1 MPNGFLDRA
10 RAADLMRARGLD
22 ALVLA
27 QPETIRYATGAFP
40 GVATFWRR
48 AGAAFVVVP
57 QAPGE
62 PLAAI
67 VGDLQAREF
76 AAKSGIADVRT
87 HALWVETSEV
97 SGTDRNADDIA
108 AALVARDRAGSRS
121 PTHSRPG
128 TFSPTASLGLLRD
141 MLAERGLL
149 KGRVGLEMG
158 FVPAAD
164 FPMFGKAL
172 PQTEF
177 IDCNPLVARLRAI
190 KQECEIAYL
199 RIAAELGMAAMQ
211 TLLPAI
217 RPGLDSAGMT
227 AIWRQ
232 AAREE
237 AKRRG
242 IAPPGSDWAYIAVG
256 GDGFAVGGAAAKG
269 DIVKIDTGCVVEG
282 YSSDG
287 GRTAVLGK
295 PDRAQRAVY
304 DALRRG
310 FGVGMAMLAPGV
322 PLAHIHAAVSRAI
335 QDRGF
340 LTYHR
345 GHFGHGV
352 GASLWSEEWPFISA
366 DSDVVAE
373 PNMVLAFETPYYIGG
388 LGGFI
393 IEDQVLITDRG
404 AEIMAPAPHDLYE
417 AAAT

>member
-1 MPNGFLDRA
+1 MPNGFLDRV
-10 RAADLMRARGLD
+10 RAADLMRARALD

-40 GVATFWRR
+40 GVATFSRR

-62 PLAAI
+62 SLAAI

-76 AAKSGIADVRT
+76 AAQSGIADVRT

-97 SGTDRNADDIA
+97 SRTDRNADDIA

-128 TFSPTASLGLLRD
+128 TFSAAASLGLLRD
-141 MLAERGLL
+141 ILAERGLL
-149 KGRVGLEMG
+149 NSRVGLEMG

-172 PQTEF
+172 PRTEF
-177 IDCNPLVARLRAI
+177 IDCSPLVARLRAI

-199 RIAAELGMAAMQ
+199 RIAAELSMAAMQ

-237 AKRRG
+237 QSGGESRRRVRIG
-242 IAPPGSDWAYIAVG
+242 PTSLLAATDLPP
-256 GDGFAVGGAAAKG
+256 AARPPKA
-269 DIVKIDTGCVVEG
+269 TSSRSTCVIEG

-322 PLAHIHAAVSRAI
+322 PLARIHAAVSRAI

-366 DSDVVAE
+366 DSDVIAE

-404 AEIMAPAPHDLYE
+404 AEIMAPAPHDLFE
-417 AAAT
+417 AVAT